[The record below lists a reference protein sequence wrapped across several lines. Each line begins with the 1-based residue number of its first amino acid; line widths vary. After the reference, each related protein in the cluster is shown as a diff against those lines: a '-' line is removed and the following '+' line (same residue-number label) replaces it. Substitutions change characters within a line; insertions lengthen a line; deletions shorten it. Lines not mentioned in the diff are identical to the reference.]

1 MRSLDT
7 GTLTNE
13 KPGDL
18 TRDNTLSVSRASINF
33 EKIFCPQQQQV
44 DCIKFNLK
52 QALHSSWQVREK
64 FCHKRHGL
72 VDVDNKCEVSPV
84 TLTWHVIVRV
94 SEGDTNLGLV
104 RFNPITK
111 RSGSLNPLFQFV
123 CTQGD
128 KEGVSCIVSVFLY
141 QSWLYL
147 LSLQCPHCPPSLVI
161 LVF

>member
-7 GTLTNE
+7 GTLTN
-13 KPGDL
+13 KRPGDL

-52 QALHSSWQVREK
+52 QALHSSWQVWEK

-72 VDVDNKCEVSPV
+72 VDVDNKCEVPPV

-94 SEGDTNLGLV
+94 SKGDTNLGLV

-111 RSGSLNPLFQFV
+111 RSWSLNPLFQFV
-123 CTQGD
+123 CTQETKKGLA
-128 KEGVSCIVSVFLY
+128 VLSPRFCISPGSIYSV
-141 QSWLYL
+141 
-147 LSLQCPHCPPSLVI
+147 PSVPIVLGPW
-161 LVF
+161 